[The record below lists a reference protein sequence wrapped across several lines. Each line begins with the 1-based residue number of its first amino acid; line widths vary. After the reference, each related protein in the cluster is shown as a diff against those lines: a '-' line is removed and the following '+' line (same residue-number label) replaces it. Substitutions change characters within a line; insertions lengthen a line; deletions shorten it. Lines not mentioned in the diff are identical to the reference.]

1 MFKRLLLA
9 FSIAGAAVCSSQSRA
24 TPFASFDYVGT
35 YQLTDADADGFRERI
50 RFLSS
55 APFLPGPHIALTNPA
70 GDPLLG
76 FGGSVGAGY
85 LSIVDMFLDTSGITP
100 FPPGSP
106 PTDPVPF
113 ADAVYLGGF
122 QVFDNSGNLV
132 LTADIAPME
141 LEHVGSTGQINTS
154 FSVNLTNFI
163 IDASYMAGS
172 SPVVDIFQSVG
183 QGGVNYTLNFSG
195 DMYLA
200 IAGSTGTGVAQGST
214 VSGSFSGTAATIP
227 EPASLALFGL
237 GLLVA
242 GAASRQRKPV

>member
-85 LSIVDMFLDTSGITP
+85 LSIVDMFLDT
-100 FPPGSP
+100 
-106 PTDPVPF
+106 
-113 ADAVYLGGF
+113 
-122 QVFDNSGNLV
+122 SGNLV